1 MMKWLT
7 HEWGLKLVSLALAV
21 GLWYYAVGEESVQV
35 TKMIPL
41 EIRLKSE
48 KMSILK
54 ASAKMVEL
62 TFEAPRSLIS
72 NLMSDELRAVHEI
85 GDDIKTA
92 VDYSFRVESRE
103 LNLASPAIR
112 VVKINP
118 EIVHVTIDEMIVQKL
133 EIKPQF
139 VGDPAIGYRVSDQE
153 IQLNPNAIL
162 VEGPKGQ
169 LEKHD
174 NVLTEKIHLVG
185 RIRPFRNTVRVELP
199 PNVKAL
205 SETLIDAYIPIK
217 EEVGEKLLE
226 NLKVRVMKNSEM
238 QGKVI
243 VKPNEVSV
251 SVKGPKRLLDKLSG
265 ETVLAYVDITNYDQG
280 NHLIP
285 LALVLPEDVVLTDN
299 PPMIAAEIK
308 K

>member
-92 VDYSFRVESRE
+92 GDYSFRVESRE

-118 EIVHVTIDEMIVQKL
+118 
-133 EIKPQF
+133 
-139 VGDPAIGYRVSDQE
+139 A
-153 IQLNPNAIL
+153 
-162 VEGPKGQ
+162 
-169 LEKHD
+169 
-174 NVLTEKIHLVG
+174 
-185 RIRPFRNTVRVELP
+185 
-199 PNVKAL
+199 
-205 SETLIDAYIPIK
+205 
-217 EEVGEKLLE
+217 
-226 NLKVRVMKNSEM
+226 
-238 QGKVI
+238 
-243 VKPNEVSV
+243 
-251 SVKGPKRLLDKLSG
+251 
-265 ETVLAYVDITNYDQG
+265 
-280 NHLIP
+280 
-285 LALVLPEDVVLTDN
+285 
-299 PPMIAAEIK
+299 
-308 K
+308 